1 MYWSLNYYCTIV
13 LLDYNNNENIKLYSK
28 LLNDEENLSDHKP
41 LEIIINFYVDDNNL
55 KTLTNNVEPKLY
67 IKLPNLE
74 NNEIKKK
81 FNDLLFIN
89 FYSNGLPIE
98 DINNKQDYFDK
109 MYNHIT
115 KSISIALN
123 SCTQT
128 IIQIKQQMML
138 IWVEKNINNK
148 NLLNSLKKKFKKIL
162 KNHKRLYEKGEFYKI
177 TKIIKEKNS
186 ENFFRKE

>member
-1 MYWSLNYYCTIV
+1 MPILIISRRGNRFDVVLNNFMNNNNYNFVSDSHNFNQFSYKKGEYKACI
-13 LLDYNNNENIKLYSK
+13 DHCIIRDNYNNNENIKLYSK

-138 IWVEKNINNK
+138 I
-148 NLLNSLKKKFKKIL
+148 
-162 KNHKRLYEKGEFYKI
+162 
-177 TKIIKEKNS
+177 
-186 ENFFRKE
+186 